1 MASYLV
7 IVARDRPDLLGR
19 LAVIYGQK
27 GEVEI
32 YFDRRHGQSWTG
44 RGDRPDRRAPRHR
57 VSVLRKQGF
66 LVIRRPERLAVCR

>member
-7 IVARDRPDLLGR
+7 IIARDRPELLGT

-32 YFDRRHGQSWTG
+32 HFDRRQGQAWTAP
-44 RGDRPDRRAPRHR
+44 GDRPDRRAPRHR
-57 VSVLRKQGF
+57 DSVLRKQGF
-66 LVIRRPERLAVCR
+66 LVIRRPERLTVSR